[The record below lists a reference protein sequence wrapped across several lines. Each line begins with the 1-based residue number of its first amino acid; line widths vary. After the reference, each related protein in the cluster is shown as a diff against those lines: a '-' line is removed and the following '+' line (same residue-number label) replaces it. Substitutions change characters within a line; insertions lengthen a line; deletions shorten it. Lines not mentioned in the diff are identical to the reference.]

1 MPFRVPRWMW
11 GAVALA
17 ALVLGAV
24 ATFGPTP
31 ALLLIGVLAAAAAV
45 VLLRRFDVLLHML
58 LLSVFVESVGVGSV
72 RVGRVLAVVALLVIA
87 ARLLFTSW
95 RPSRPLPLVAVLPV
109 IAFCSWAWAS
119 GLWAD
124 DTGAWTFAMGQL
136 ALALAYFLAFS
147 LFVER
152 IEQVRSL
159 LRTFVYG
166 AVFASFVAFAQ
177 VAAGE
182 PRAEGLQGDPNI
194 YALYQVA
201 ALPAAAVIATT
212 ASRRHRLAAYAAMP
226 VIIASVVATQS
237 RGGLLTT
244 LGVLLLLLARG
255 DLGQTLRR
263 HRTAAVTTGLVLAVG
278 TITAA
283 MTLNRRF
290 APDRVAGD
298 RGSGRIDIWYV
309 AFREWQDHVFLGIG
323 GGNFLPRSVELLVT
337 EPGVELLRSRLLLST
352 GIEVHNIYL
361 ETLVEYGAIG
371 CLLFLSVLVATA
383 WNLQSAARRSGDV
396 VLRSLPMVL
405 VAFLAASF
413 FLSVVNNKL
422 LWTLIALSVVVAG
435 RPGLET
441 TRGAPAEAPGTGRA
455 DLPTLTTLAPAVA
468 ALCGLA
474 ATVGAASAVALLA
487 GTPPTY
493 AASAL
498 YVVGVQ
504 ASPPEREST
513 VRTLEALITGPV
525 VAGDVKRVTGTALTE
540 EQISDRIEITRPEE
554 SLVFTATVLDD
565 DPERARALAEALAR
579 VFPERVAS
587 LAREPG
593 EGAPR
598 FTLRLWAD
606 GAVVLTD
613 LPRPTLVSAA
623 LGAALGVTA
632 ALLLVAA
639 WAARAPAPVAA
650 RASAGG
656 DGASRRRLQGVG
668 GP

>member
-1 MPFRVPRWMW
+1 MW
-11 GAVALA
+11 GAVGLVAI
-17 ALVLGAV
+17 VLGTV
-24 ATFGPTP
+24 ATFGPAP
-31 ALLLIGVLAAAAAV
+31 ALLVIGVLAAASAV
-45 VLLRRFDVLLHML
+45 MLLRRFDVLLHLL

-72 RVGRVLAVVALLVIA
+72 RVGRVLAVVALLVVA
-87 ARLLFTSW
+87 ARMLFTNW
-95 RPSRPLPLVAVLPV
+95 RPSRPLPIAAILPV
-109 IAFCSWAWAS
+109 AAFLSWAWAS
-119 GLWAD
+119 GFWAA
-124 DTGAWTFAMGQL
+124 DTGAWAFAMGQL
-136 ALALAYFLAFS
+136 ALAVSYFLAFT

-177 VAAGE
+177 VAAGD

-201 ALPAAAVIATT
+201 ALPAAAVVAAT
-212 ASRRHRLAAYAAMP
+212 AGHRHRVAAYAAMP
-226 VIIASVVATQS
+226 LIIASVLATQS

-255 DLGQTLRR
+255 DLGSTLRR
-263 HRTAAVTTGLVLAVG
+263 HRAAAMTTGLVLTVAVL
-278 TITAA
+278 TAA
-283 MTLNRRF
+283 MTLNPRF

-309 AFREWQDHVFLGIG
+309 AFREWQDNALLGVG

-337 EPGVELLRSRLLLST
+337 EPGVDLLRSRLLLST

-361 ETLVEYGAIG
+361 ETLVEYGAVG
-371 CLLFLSVLVATA
+371 CLLFLTVLLATA
-383 WNLQSAARRSGDV
+383 WNLQSAARRSDYP
-396 VLRSLPMVL
+396 VLRALPMVL

-422 LWTLIALSVVVAG
+422 LWTLVALSVVVAG

-441 TRGAPAEAPGTGRA
+441 ASGGYQQDRPDAGRTGLPQLRVLAAPA
-455 DLPTLTTLAPAVA
+455 AVPCIAA
-468 ALCGLA
+468 ALM
-474 ATVGAASAVALLA
+474 GAVSASALLA
-487 GTPPTY
+487 VTPQTH

-498 YVVGVQ
+498 YVVGIE
-504 ASPPEREST
+504 AAPPEQEST

-525 VAGDVKRVTGTALTE
+525 VAADVKQATGSPLTG
-540 EQISDRIEITRPEE
+540 EQISDRIEISRPEG

-565 DPERARALAEALAR
+565 DADQARELAEALAR

-587 LAREPG
+587 LSGVDG
-593 EGAPR
+593 EGPAR

-606 GAVVLTD
+606 GAVVVTA
-613 LPRPTLVSAA
+613 LPRPTTVAA
-623 LGAALGVTA
+623 LLGAALGGTA
-632 ALLLVAA
+632 ALLAVAG
-639 WAARAPAPVAA
+639 WAAGRPLALAPPLGRHVLFAPGRVLRRQPQVAGQ
-650 RASAGG
+650 R
-656 DGASRRRLQGVG
+656 
-668 GP
+668 